1 MPESNSG
8 AMDEESFFTLVL
20 IINAEDCTGEG
31 ENLSEGGEDGRV
43 NNSQWRDKEGC
54 ENQYGSKRS
63 HTDCQY

>member
-31 ENLSEGGEDGRV
+31 ENLAESCEDGRV
-43 NNSQWRDKEGC
+43 NNSQRRNEEGG
-54 ENQYGSKRS
+54 ENQYGSK
-63 HTDCQY
+63 